1 MSKPDFSTMSRSQLW
16 HYVVE
21 HRQDDEAFYALMDRA
36 HESPGVIVES
46 PEHFRQ
52 LIEERDRAASR
63 MAEGDMSESA

>member
-1 MSKPDFSTMSRSQLW
+1 MSKSDFSTMSRSQLW

-52 LIEERDRAASR
+52 LIEERDRAASSIPD
-63 MAEGDMSESA
+63 GGMSESA